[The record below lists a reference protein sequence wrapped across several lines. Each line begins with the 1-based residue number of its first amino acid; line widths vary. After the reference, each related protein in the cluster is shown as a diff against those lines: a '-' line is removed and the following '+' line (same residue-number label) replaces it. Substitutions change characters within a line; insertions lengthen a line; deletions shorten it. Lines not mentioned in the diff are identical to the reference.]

1 MNHQDVPNTPANA
14 LQEILR
20 RNVEERASVV
30 HPQTQQD
37 QQPQQPE
44 QRQQRQPRSTFYD
57 HVMHTF
63 FEGDEEEMLNSLA
76 FNSLFFFS
84 VLNLVDSVPL
94 QRRGRP
100 GFIRT
105 HKDKLLFLVIFL
117 KEGMGT
123 LKRVCLP
130 VLTEASSITRN
141 LDNSLTAF
149 KDVIIRN
156 SVEFK
161 REHLDELPTISSV
174 IDCTVVEIS
183 GPAMPFKK
191 KDKYY
196 SGKHKRHCLKKEVIV
211 NIRSGTA
218 AMISEEYPG
227 SFSDIEILKRHPE
240 QVNQMLGVTHMLA
253 DKGYRGDPHVPNLI
267 VVPDGDE
274 IQKRARLIVERFF
287 GRLKNSFIV
296 FSMTREL
303 AWERFSD
310 YFDVACA
317 LTNSL
322 ITISPLNYQ
331 DWQFNQKVYD
341 KWARQVQQ
349 RAARNKE
356 KYERKKTMR
365 LQQREAISSTMSQI
379 L

>member
-296 FSMTREL
+296 FSRTWEL

>member
-296 FSMTREL
+296 FSRTWEL

-331 DWQFNQKVYD
+331 DWEFNQKVYD